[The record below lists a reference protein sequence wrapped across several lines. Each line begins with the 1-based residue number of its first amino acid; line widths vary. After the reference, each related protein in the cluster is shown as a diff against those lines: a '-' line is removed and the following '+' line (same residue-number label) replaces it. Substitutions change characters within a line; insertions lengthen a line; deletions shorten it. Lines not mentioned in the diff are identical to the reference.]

1 MIRDSVRVRWL
12 LTVRRIRIDRGPA
25 WPRSP
30 SASVAID
37 WDVAVTLARP
47 SFQPLYAALYCGAGG
62 DGVHGVA
69 TYFGLMPR
77 IEDSNNLPAY

>member
-37 WDVAVTLARP
+37 WDVAVTLAQP
-47 SFQPLYAALYCGAGG
+47 SFQPLYAAL
-62 DGVHGVA
+62 VSNHSTLLFIVA
-69 TYFGLMPR
+69 PEATASMGWLL
-77 IEDSNNLPAY
+77 ISA